1 MTGVERVA
9 IVTDGASG
17 IGRAITRRL
26 IADGLRVI
34 VLDRN
39 RPEAGEWIAADLTD
53 AAAIAAAGQKIA
65 ALTPTVDVLVNN
77 AGVLI
82 ESTLADQPLDQLD
95 LLLSVNLRAPFLV
108 AQAVLPLIPK
118 GGRII
123 NLASELGYLG
133 RQRLS
138 AYAATKGGI
147 LTMTRSWARELAPDI
162 LVNAVAPGPVETPL
176 LGFDR
181 MTVAE
186 KALETANPMGR
197 IGQPHEIATV
207 VAFLAHPDTTF
218 VTGQCYNVDG
228 GAAMH

>member
-1 MTGVERVA
+1 MTGIERVA
-9 IVTDGASG
+9 IVTGGASG

-95 LLLSVNLRAPFLV
+95 LMFSVNLRAPFLV

-162 LVNAVAPGPVETPL
+162 QVNAVAPGPVETPL